1 MTQQLILPTLP
12 LVNSDSVSTIDDPIV
27 PMSPDFSLVPNDVFD
42 EMVIS
47 INASPGVQDIIDVGH
62 ELSELIG
69 TQTPP
74 LVSVSSSIPSS
85 PSPSPQTAE
94 EWEGD
99 LPVSFLA
106 GVSHSAP
113 INIPLMD
120 MPSKRG

>member
-1 MTQQLILPTLP
+1 MTQSLILPTLP

-27 PMSPDFSLVPNDVFD
+27 PMSPDFSVVPNDVFD

-62 ELSELIG
+62 ELSQLIG

-74 LVSVSSSIPSS
+74 LFSVSSSIPSS
-85 PSPSPQTAE
+85 SSISPQTAE
-94 EWEGD
+94 EWD
-99 LPVSFLA
+99 DDMPPSSFLT
-106 GVSHSAP
+106 HSAP

-120 MPSKRG
+120 ISTKRG